1 MAPSKIDDV
10 SLPPGPS
17 TSPVPTD
24 PTTPPGWARLRELFD
39 AALPLP
45 AAGREALL
53 ADPALPPA
61 LVAELRSLLAHAAE
75 VSDGDAAGAAFL
87 DRRAEPTLATAGT
100 AAGQQLGAWRLLA
113 PLGAGG
119 MGEVWRAAR
128 NDGRFEGAAAV
139 KLLKRGMDS
148 AAVLARFAQEQ
159 QALARLNHPHIA
171 RLLDAG
177 LSADG
182 RPYFVM
188 ELVEGQPIDRATAS
202 LPLEARLRLFLQ
214 LAEAVAH
221 AHRNLLV
228 HRDLKPSNVLVDADG
243 QVKLLDFGIAKAL
256 DPLEHRP
263 GPDGDADGATT
274 VGGVRPYT
282 PHYASPEQVRGEPV
296 TTATDIYSLGVLLY
310 QLLTGTRPTGRK
322 ATSAAEAARSVLD
335 EQPTRPSRLS
345 TQDVPD
351 PQWLQTRRKLEGDL
365 DNILLK
371 TLGKQPAERYASVDA
386 LAADVM
392 AYLDGRPV
400 SARAASPA
408 YVLGKWLRRHRA
420 AAAAGALGGL
430 GLLTGLLATLL
441 QGRVALALGATGL
454 GAGLVLALVQ
464 AQRAQRARDEAA
476 RSRDSATRHLGE
488 LRRLANSMVFEVNE
502 ALERGQIEGRKALVS
517 AAAQSL
523 ERQTAFGQMSDAERV
538 ELGMALARLA
548 RLEGHENTNNVGNVA
563 AALVLYDRALKVLE
577 PLAPRLQ
584 AHAGWHA
591 AMGAALEGRF
601 AVTRQLRRPAEAM
614 AAIERAAGHAVQAV
628 RLAPEDL
635 RLRCHECTLL
645 THVADQAYP
654 VVRFHGLADLALARR
669 HLDTAVQ
676 RSLALVAWAPTQPQA
691 LRVRGFVMRLA
702 AGHLAIAGQLQ
713 AAVAAELEAFAFL
726 EAAMALPGGEALRAS
741 DYAQAAIRLAIT
753 RRAAGQ
759 ADEAAAALAPALVQA
774 QRDLHDNPGD
784 EHRQRQFVAV
794 SQTLLDLCLHRGRE
808 AEAEA
813 LYSNAHQHLPVLT
826 PAHEADP
833 LCKRPWQHAWMDS
846 LQALAWARCGQ
857 WAPAQQRL
865 QRLQAWMA
873 RGTLRLRDDPSALD
887 CELEANI
894 HIAGAQLATA
904 MGLPDE
910 AAASADA
917 ALDRL
922 AAMRAVRDPGD
933 AVEAVR
939 SWQLAVRLAVSCT
952 GAATAALQA
961 RLVSAARAQQAE
973 LVARGLVEPRMRA
986 ESQWL
991 AAQAAG

>member
-1 MAPSKIDDV
+1 V
-10 SLPPGPS
+10 SLPPAPA
-17 TSPVPTD
+17 PRPD
-24 PTTPPGWARLRELFD
+24 WARLRELFD

-45 AAGREALL
+45 PAEREALL

-75 VSDGDAAGAAFL
+75 VSEADAEGGAFL
-87 DRRAEPTLATAGT
+87 DHTAAPTLPTRATTAGL
-100 AAGQQLGAWRLLA
+100 QLGAWRLLA

-177 LSADG
+177 LSPDG
-182 RPYFVM
+182 RPFFVM

-214 LAEAVAH
+214 LADAVAH

-228 HRDLKPSNVLVDADG
+228 HRDLKPSNVMVDQDG

-256 DPLEHRP
+256 DPLEHRL
-263 GPDGDADGATT
+263 GPDGDAEGATT

-345 TQDVPD
+345 SEDVPD
-351 PQWLQTRRKLEGDL
+351 PQWVQTRRRLEGDL

-386 LAADVM
+386 LAADVL

-464 AQRAQRARDEAA
+464 AQRAQRALEEAA

-563 AALVLYDRALKVLE
+563 GALVLYDRALKVLE

-591 AMGAALEGRF
+591 AMGATLEGRF

-614 AAIERAAGHAVQAV
+614 AAIERAAGHATQAV
-628 RLAPEDL
+628 ALAPEDL

-645 THVADQAYP
+645 AHRADQAYP

-669 HLDTAVQ
+669 HVEAAVR
-676 RSLALVAWAPTQPQA
+676 RSEELVAWAPTQPQA

-702 AGHLAIAGQLQ
+702 AGHVAISGQLQ
-713 AAVAAELEAFAFL
+713 AALAAERDAFAFL
-726 EAAMALPGGEALRAS
+726 ERAIGMPGGEPLRAS
-741 DYAQAAIRLAIT
+741 DYAQAAIRMAIT
-753 RRAAGQ
+753 SRAAGLY
-759 ADEAAAALAPALVQA
+759 DEGAAVLAPALLQA
-774 QRDLHDNPGD
+774 QHDLHDNPGD
-784 EHRQRQFVAV
+784 EHRQRQLVAV

-813 LYSNAHQHLPVLT
+813 LYTQAHQHLPVLT

-857 WAPAQQRL
+857 LAPAQQRL
-865 QRLQAWMA
+865 QRLHGWMHG
-873 RGTLRLRDDPSALD
+873 GTLRLRDDPAALD

-894 HIAGAQLATA
+894 HIASAQLATA

-910 AAASADA
+910 AAASAEA
-917 ALDRL
+917 ALERL
-922 AAMRAVRDPGD
+922 HAMRAVRDPSD
-933 AVEAVR
+933 AIEAVR

-952 GAATAALQA
+952 GEATAALQA
-961 RLVSAARAQQAE
+961 RLVEVVRAQQAE
-973 LVARGLVEPRMRA
+973 LAARGLVDPATRA
-986 ESQWL
+986 ESRWL